1 MVWTEMFASL
11 VQELIGLFVFIQVL
25 TTQAK
30 NSGGLTGVEIVNK
43 LILRVI
49 SLWACILFLASHMPR
64 HFKSCFLFVLSKFI
78 LKYRQAKKEGKRPPS
93 LTHC

>member
-43 LILRVI
+43 LI
-49 SLWACILFLASHMPR
+49 SLWDCILFLASHMHR

-78 LKYRQAKKEGKRPPS
+78 LKYRQAKKEGKCPPS

>member
-1 MVWTEMFASL
+1 MFASL

-49 SLWACILFLASHMPR
+49 SL
-64 HFKSCFLFVLSKFI
+64 
-78 LKYRQAKKEGKRPPS
+78 
-93 LTHC
+93 

>member
-30 NSGGLTGVEIVNK
+30 NSSGLTGVEVVNK
-43 LILRVI
+43 LILWVI
-49 SLWACILFLASHMPR
+49 SLWACIIFLASHMQR
-64 HFKSCFLFVLSKFI
+64 HFKSCFFLYYQSSF
-78 LKYRQAKKEGKRPPS
+78 
-93 LTHC
+93 